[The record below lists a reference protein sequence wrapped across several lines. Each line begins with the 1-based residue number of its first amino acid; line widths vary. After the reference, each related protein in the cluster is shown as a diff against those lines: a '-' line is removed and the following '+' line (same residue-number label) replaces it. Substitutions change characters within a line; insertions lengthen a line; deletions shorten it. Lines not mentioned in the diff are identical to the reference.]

1 MVLGSKGILHS
12 NWVCEDTSLNAWN
25 MSPSNSKNLK
35 LYGNF
40 PTFLRIHLCWIFQ
53 LTKCL
58 ILEVLTRGWWKN
70 YSALISKCLI
80 KGNIFSKLF
89 FVYMLSRE
97 TWKENKKKTHVEHL
111 KSTIFHVQLWTWK
124 RGQLCQEAISYIT
137 PKKIQF
143 QHQFSNWWVQPIW
156 KILVKLDHFPR

>member
-1 MVLGSKGILHS
+1 MGTHNLQFLGVITYNPHIGGFKTFIFHGFGVQGYLAFQLSLRLDI
-12 NWVCEDTSLNAWN
+12 SLNAWN

-97 TWKENKKKTHVEHL
+97 TWKENKKKN
-111 KSTIFHVQLWTWK
+111 TWNIWSPQSFTFNFGLEK
-124 RGQLCQEAISYIT
+124 GASFA
-137 PKKIQF
+137 KK
-143 QHQFSNWWVQPIW
+143 
-156 KILVKLDHFPR
+156 L